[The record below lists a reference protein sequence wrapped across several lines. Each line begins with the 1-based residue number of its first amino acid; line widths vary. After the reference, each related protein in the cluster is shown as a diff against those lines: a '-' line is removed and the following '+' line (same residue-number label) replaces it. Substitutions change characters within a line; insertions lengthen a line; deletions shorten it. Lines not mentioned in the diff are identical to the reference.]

1 MMKPIIFSQHAKEQL
16 GYRGATEEEVVET
29 IKKSTWQSAEFGR
42 LECRKD
48 FKFEK
53 KWNKK
58 YYKTKQVRPIFVEEE
73 NEIVVVTI
81 YTYYF

>member
-1 MMKPIIFSQHAKEQL
+1 MKPIKFSQHAKEQL
-16 GYRGATEEEVVET
+16 SYRGATEKEIIET
-29 IKKSTWQSAEFGR
+29 IKTIPWQPAELGR

-48 FKFEK
+48 FKFDR

-73 NEIVVVTI
+73 NEIVVITVYI
-81 YTYYF
+81 YYF

>member
-1 MMKPIIFSQHAKEQL
+1 MKPIKLSQHAKEQL
-16 GYRGATEEEVVET
+16 NYRGATEKEVIET
-29 IKKSTWQSAEFGR
+29 IKTSTWEPAELGR
-42 LECRKD
+42 LGCRKD
-48 FKFEK
+48 FAFKK

-73 NEIVVVTI
+73 NEIVVVTV